1 MFRQWIDVLCLIEDE
16 DTNNLIGS
24 DDHSLVLALGM
35 AVGYPR
41 KNTTC
46 FTREAIKERQTP
58 VVSKTEPDDV
68 IDEDRDAARLE
79 LACVWG

>member
-1 MFRQWIDVLCLIEDE
+1 
-16 DTNNLIGS
+16 
-24 DDHSLVLALGM
+24 LGM

-58 VVSKTEPDDV
+58 VVSKTEPEDV

>member
-1 MFRQWIDVLCLIEDE
+1 MDPMTTAWYWLWEWR
-16 DTNNLIGS
+16 
-24 DDHSLVLALGM
+24 LAIPGI
-35 AVGYPR
+35 
-41 KNTTC
+41 
-46 FTREAIKERQTP
+46 REAIKERQTP